1 MSVSN
6 FTLITELIPV
16 LRRDFPLNDRT
27 LANPNGTNPLLDGEF
42 MNLNSSYKLIRGV
55 DGSIGWAVFAEKGR
69 FDVQA
74 LGKTTVLFGMTYEA
88 DTLIFTAAGLTLLGK
103 LQISASVTG
112 PDGKTKSG
120 LANYSSGEVIG
131 YVTRHPNDNGNKLRF
146 IQTLV

>member
-1 MSVSN
+1 MQVN
-6 FTLITELIPV
+6 FTLVTDLQPL
-16 LRRDFPLNDRT
+16 LRRDFPLNDKE

-42 MNLNSSYKLIRGV
+42 MNLNSSYKLIRGA
-55 DGSIGWAVFAEKGR
+55 DGTMGFAVFAEKGR

-74 LGKTTVLFGMTYEA
+74 LGKTTVLFGQTYEA
-88 DTLIFTAAGLTLLGK
+88 DTRIFTSAGITLLGK

-131 YVTRHPNDNGNKLRF
+131 YVTRHPNDNGGKLRF